1 MLNMLSSVASAASH
15 AGEFSWGRA
24 WLPLAIFV
32 VVYILL
38 ATEVVEKSVAAL
50 LGATSIIIFTDIHWD
65 DVIGHVDLNVL
76 FLLIGMMT
84 CVAILS
90 ETGFFECVAIWIAK
104 SMRGNAGWI
113 LVMVLILTMVFSA
126 LLDNVT
132 TIILLAP
139 VTILITQLL
148 EIPSVPFLIMEA
160 LASNIGGT
168 ATLIGDPPN
177 ILIGSQANLSFNH
190 FLIHLSPVVLVMGV
204 VFVALAVLIMK
215 RYLRVP
221 NHIKMRVVNSYPSE
235 AIIDDKKMY
244 KSLAVFGLIFI
255 GFFVHHSFHI
265 QPGIIAMAG
274 MVVMVIVCKSETEE
288 MLKIVEWDAI
298 LFFIGL
304 FIIIGSLQFCGVINL
319 LAEGMIKFCGDNKLL
334 TCLVIIWGSAFFSA
348 ILDNIPFVMAMTP
361 LVQKLIVEQN
371 WFVDGMPPVANAT
384 DVTGAHPLFWA
395 LALGACL
402 GGNGTLIGA
411 SANIVAAKVGD
422 RNGCPITF
430 LGFMKYGIPVTIV
443 TVSIASIYMWVRYF

>member
-1 MLNMLSSVASAASH
+1 MFDLLSSLASTTSQ

-32 VVYILL
+32 VVYVLL

-50 LGATSIIIFTDIHWD
+50 MGATSIIMFTDLQWED
-65 DVIGHVDLNVL
+65 AVSHVDLNVL

-104 SMRGNAGWI
+104 AMKGNAVWI
-113 LVMVLILTMVFSA
+113 LVMMLVLTMVFSA

-177 ILIGSQANLSFNH
+177 ILIGSKADLSFNH
-190 FLIHLSPVVLVMGV
+190 FLVHLSPVVVVIGLVFIG
-204 VFVALAVLIMK
+204 LAVLVMRK
-215 RYLRVP
+215 HLKVP

-235 AIIDDKKMY
+235 AIIDRRKMF
-244 KSLAVFGLIFI
+244 KSLAVFGLIFV
-255 GFFVHHSFHI
+255 GFFIHHSFHI
-265 QPGIIAMAG
+265 QPGVIALAG
-274 MVVMVIVCKSETEE
+274 MVVMVIACQSETEE

-304 FIIIGSLQFCGVINL
+304 FIIIGSLQHCGVINL
-319 LAEGMIKFCGDNKLL
+319 LAEGMITFCGDNRLL
-334 TCLVIIWGSAFFSA
+334 TCIVIIWGSAFFSA

-371 WFVDGMPPVANAT
+371 WFVDGMTPVT
-384 DVTGAHPLFWA
+384 DAAAVTGSHPLFWA

-411 SANIVAAKVGD
+411 SANIVAAKVGE
-422 RNGCPITF
+422 RNGCPISF
-430 LGFMKYGIPVTIV
+430 LGFMRYGVVVTLV
-443 TVSIASIYMWVRYF
+443 TVVIASVYMWLRYF